1 MPLVFQYA
9 SLLCRCFVFCLFEVE
24 SVCPV
29 GRSFRPKN
37 ISRLLDL
44 LLLLLLSEK
53 YGVYCY
59 CYYYNSS
66 YVLFSVC
73 SFVPSFCYV
82 CVSFVVVVL
91 VLVVVIMV
99 LSYLVWIL
107 LFCKRRCCFFRGCN
121 CSCCCCCC
129 SCWRTWYFSNC
140 LKDEEAEENE
150 VLDFSLIAVVLV
162 VVFFNFIGFIFFG
175 NYLFCFVLLFI
186 SLLFY
191 SREITCIFLFF
202 TIFLLLLQ
210 FFGVG

>member
-44 LLLLLLSEK
+44 LLLLLSEK

-59 CYYYNSS
+59 YYYYNSS

-121 CSCCCCCC
+121 CSCCCCC

-175 NYLFCFVLLFI
+175 NDLFCFVLLFI

-202 TIFLLLLQ
+202 TIFLLLQ

>member
-44 LLLLLLSEK
+44 LLFLLLSEK
-53 YGVYCY
+53 YGVYCFY
-59 CYYYNSS
+59 YYYYNSS

-91 VLVVVIMV
+91 LLVVVIMI

-121 CSCCCCCC
+121 CSCC

-175 NYLFCFVLLFI
+175 NDLFCFVLLFI

-202 TIFLLLLQ
+202 TIFLLLQ

>member
-44 LLLLLLSEK
+44 LLLLSEK

-91 VLVVVIMV
+91 VVVIMV

-121 CSCCCCCC
+121 CSCCC
-129 SCWRTWYFSNC
+129 SCWRNWYFSNC
-140 LKDEEAEENE
+140 LKDEEAE

-175 NYLFCFVLLFI
+175 NDLFCVVVYFSIVL
-186 SLLFY
+186 
-191 SREITCIFLFF
+191 
-202 TIFLLLLQ
+202 
-210 FFGVG
+210 

>member
-37 ISRLLDL
+37 ISRLLDLL

-121 CSCCCCCC
+121 CSCCCC

-175 NYLFCFVLLFI
+175 NDLFCFVLLFI

-202 TIFLLLLQ
+202 TIFLLLQ